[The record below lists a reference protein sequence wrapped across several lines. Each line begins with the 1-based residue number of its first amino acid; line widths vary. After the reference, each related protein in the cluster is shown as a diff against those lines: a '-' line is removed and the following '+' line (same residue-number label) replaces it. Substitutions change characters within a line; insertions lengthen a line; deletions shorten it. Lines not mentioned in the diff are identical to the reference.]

1 MFSNSTSDETVLRL
15 RRKWEVSERVLEP
28 LEMSDTEIVCFI
40 ATNCESVEW
49 MGNLSTHFPCGWR
62 VRLDGGETVS
72 GTSLEK
78 AVGAAKAIY
87 NKEANQ

>member
-1 MFSNSTSDETVLRL
+1 M
-15 RRKWEVSERVLEP
+15 SERVGEP

-49 MGNLSTHFPCGWR
+49 MGNSSTHFPYGWR

-78 AVGAAKAIY
+78 AVGAAKALY
-87 NKEANQ
+87 DKEVNGDF